1 LLGTIKP
8 LAELFSF
15 LLPSDRSPGIIRPL
29 AEFFAFFLPSSRSS
43 GTIKLF
49 LKNNKI
55 TKKSK
60 EKKRKGFHAYFYLQ
74 TYYTKLKENEFFN
87 VLAL

>member
-55 TKKSK
+55 TKKI
-60 EKKRKGFHAYFYLQ
+60 KRKEEERLSRLFLFTNLLYKA
-74 TYYTKLKENEFFN
+74 KRK
-87 VLAL
+87 